1 MSINIGDNF
10 KYLGKKFLD
19 DRESFTT
26 LELMK
31 NCNDVPNG
39 FITYC
44 EETKNRY
51 EYHSDNEV
59 NDATGKWKLYVV
71 NSSGSGGSSAG
82 MTDEEREML
91 NKKFDDVIVGK
102 TVDEDKNELTTLTFL
117 SNENEIKTVQFAGGG
132 ESVKGGKLITT
143 LGDNVQIEATDNLII
158 PYTFSSPNYGNATLY
173 ITIINGESTKELE
186 YPIVKQGAGSVNLG
200 AMLKGVN
207 YISMYA
213 VDVMAKLTNIIS
225 LTVVC
230 GALELS
236 STFDDGVDYAS
247 YSSISIPFNVSALD
261 RSETMN
267 LNVDIDGNKYT
278 QQVFDG
284 YNTFIFPNEL
294 KVVGVHKVTMQII
307 SDKFYSKILEYNIV
321 IADNTTVLI
330 STKSVSLNLEEGYN
344 VAISFR
350 VSTTKVSTYIANYT
364 LDGKDYK
371 TENVVIG
378 NNTFN
383 ANYRDF
389 PLGNHTLIITVT
401 AEDGSITNS
410 LPISINIVPS
420 SFKRIEHV
428 TGGLEAYFDMS
439 LGSNN
444 NDSRDTLVSVVP
456 SSNGKYAELK
466 LHDYNYAT
474 NGWIDGR
481 LVNNGKAWAEIENYL
496 PLTDNVIDGFTF
508 DILFKNYNSGDNDA
522 RVVDC
527 TGDTTPYIGFF
538 IDSEKAV
545 ATTEA
550 NKLRTYY
557 TDRTDMRVTFVVN
570 RTSTYYE
577 EFIID
582 ENGFSVLNPNPTY
595 KPNPMIQTY
604 IDGIFTEVAM
614 LSDTGQGNNKIYES
628 FMNNEKV
635 LINTDKDKKVFG
647 SNEIKSIRIYSRPLS
662 HEEILQNYMAD
673 YDDLMEQK
681 AIYDKNYVTVD
692 SDLPTLNFYD
702 TEIGKCDLMTKDNK
716 QWINVVY
723 TSPNKDLF
731 GESFDL
737 MGQTSWQGTS
747 SLAYPI
753 KNYKFKLYDW
763 ARDENGDIIEE
774 SKWDKNTYKKK
785 KINIYP
791 ADPNG
796 FPENTYCLKADYMD
810 KQILSLC

>member
-19 DRESFTT
+19 DRESFAT

-44 EETKNRY
+44 GEDKNRY

-59 NDATGKWKLYVV
+59 NDVTGKWKLYVV
-71 NSSGSGGSSAG
+71 NSSGGSSAG
-82 MTDEEREML
+82 MTDEERESL

-102 TVDEDKNELTTLTFL
+102 IIDEDENELTTLTFL
-117 SNENEIKTVQFAGGG
+117 SNENEMKTVQFAGGG
-132 ESVKGGKLITT
+132 GESVKGGNLTTT

-173 ITIINGESTKELE
+173 ITIINGDSTKELE

-267 LNVDIDGNKYT
+267 LNVYIDGNKYT

-284 YNTFIFPNEL
+284 YNAFTFPNEL
-294 KVVGVHKVTMQII
+294 KVVGVHKLTMQVI

-321 IADNTTVLI
+321 IVNNTTILI

-344 VAISFR
+344 VTIPFR
-350 VSTTKVSTYIANYT
+350 VSTTKVSTYIAEYT
-364 LDGKDYK
+364 LDNKLYK

-401 AEDGSITNS
+401 AEDNSITNS
-410 LPISINIVPS
+410 LPISINVVPS
-420 SFKRIEHV
+420 TFKRIEHV
-428 TGGLEAYFDMS
+428 TGGLEVYFDMS

-444 NDSRDTLVSVVP
+444 NDSRDTLVSVVR

-496 PLTDNVIDGFTF
+496 PLAENAINGFTF

-527 TGDTTPYIGFF
+527 TSNTTPYIGFF

-550 NKLRTYY
+550 NKLSTYY
-557 TDRTDMRVTFVVN
+557 TDRTDMRITFVVN

-577 EFIID
+577 EFITD
-582 ENGFSVLNPNPTY
+582 ENGFSVINPNPTY

-614 LSDTGQGNNKIYES
+614 LSDTGAGNNKVYES
-628 FMNNEKV
+628 FMNNEKI
-635 LINTDKDKKVFG
+635 LINTDKNKKVFG
-647 SNEIKSIRIYSRPLS
+647 SNEIKSIRIYNRPLS
-662 HEEILQNYMAD
+662 HEEILQNYMSD

-737 MGQTSWQGTS
+737 IGQTSWQGTS

-774 SKWDKNTYKKK
+774 TKWDKNTYKKK

-796 FPENTYCLKADYMD
+796 FPENTYCLKAD
-810 KQILSLC
+810 